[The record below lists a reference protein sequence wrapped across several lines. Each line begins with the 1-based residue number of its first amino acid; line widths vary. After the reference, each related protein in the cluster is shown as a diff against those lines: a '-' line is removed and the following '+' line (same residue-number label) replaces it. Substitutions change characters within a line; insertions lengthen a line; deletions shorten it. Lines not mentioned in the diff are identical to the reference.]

1 MAVIVRDSTKNGDM
15 WNEWATLLNATIFDA
30 DAQQNDYDDL
40 VKALANEMK
49 SKRWGE
55 VATTIGG
62 LGDFD
67 TKVEG
72 ENAADDIAIEGYK
85 KFVEHMT
92 FSKTVTVSKEWK
104 DDNMIAEAKAK
115 MLNMVQSY
123 KRSRAKFL
131 SNALI
136 TSVGNTKTMTWGST
150 SGIDI
155 SGADGLALF
164 NAAHPLKAIAASI
177 LPIGGVTVDPT
188 QSNLFSNPLGSD
200 SVMLNKLSNIMRNFR
215 DDRGEVL
222 GLDADTVIV
231 PGNRPALEDLVKKI
245 IGSDG
250 EVGSNNND
258 INTQRGRWKLVVDP
272 LWTPATGDPYIL
284 MSSKANKALLG
295 TRVYDRTPL
304 DVENDV
310 EVKSRNLI
318 YNGFARMSVGFT
330 NWRHVLMGG
339 SSDATATTLS

>member
-1 MAVIVRDSTKNGDM
+1 MSVIVRDATQNGDM
-15 WNEWATLLNATIFDA
+15 WNEWATLLNATIYDA
-30 DAQQNDYDDL
+30 DAQQNNYDDL
-40 VKALANEMK
+40 VKSLANEMK

-67 TKVEG
+67 TKTEG

-85 KFVEHMT
+85 KFVEHET

-115 MLNMVQSY
+115 MINFVQSY
-123 KRSRAKFL
+123 KRTRAKYL
-131 SNALI
+131 SQALT
-136 TSVGNTKTMTWGST
+136 TSVGSTTTMTWGST

-155 SGADGLALF
+155 SGADNLALF
-164 NAAHPLKAIAASI
+164 NAAHPLKAIQSSI
-177 LPIGGVTVDPT
+177 LPIGGVSVPST
-188 QSNLFSNPLGSD
+188 QSNLFSNELGTD
-200 SVMLNKLSNIMRNFR
+200 AVMLNKLSNIMRNFR

-222 GLDADTVIV
+222 GLDPDTVII
-231 PGNRPALEDLVKKI
+231 PGNRPVMEDFVKRI

-250 EVGSNNND
+250 EVGSNYND
-258 INTQRGRWKLVVDP
+258 INTQRGKWKLVVDP
-272 LWTPATGDPYIL
+272 LWTPESGNPYIL

-304 DVENDV
+304 DIQNDV
-310 EVKSRNLI
+310 DVRSRNLI

-339 SSDATATTLS
+339 SSDASATRLS